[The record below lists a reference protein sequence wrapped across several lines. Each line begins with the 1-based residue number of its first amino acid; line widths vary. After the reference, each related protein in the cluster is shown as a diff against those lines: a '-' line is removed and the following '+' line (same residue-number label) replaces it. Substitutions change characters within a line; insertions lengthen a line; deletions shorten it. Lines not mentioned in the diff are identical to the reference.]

1 MRSLYNL
8 YNSQLS
14 QTRSRVG
21 ASSVAYTD
29 PELASRAGNRLTD
42 HSSGENARRPSVLP
56 TDGHVDLKEALNAE

>member
-14 QTRSRVG
+14 QARSQVR

-42 HSSGENARRPSVLP
+42 HSSGERERRPSALP
-56 TDGHVDLKEALNAE
+56 TDGHIDLKEALNAE